1 MTTQHPHSHN
11 KNKHKIHSSTVGLYV
26 RPFRPM
32 TSDQNNIERT
42 TWDASKTSI
51 NGLLNKATATNIR
64 NIIPEL
70 LSENLIRGRGLFCIK
85 SQMASPDLTQ
95 VFAEMVSVVNRFFPD
110 IGLLLL
116 KTIILK
122 LRRAYERNDKPQL
135 LDAFKFLA
143 HLVNQQVAHEIIA
156 LELLVFLLENPSNDS
171 IEDAVGFLKECGSL
185 LSDVAPKALNIVFN
199 SLRAILVEGEL
210 DKRVRFLIE
219 DCFCLWRA
227 KFQGADPHFTESEKR
242 YEELKKQILGEEECK
257 TEDVSNEESEEEEM
271 LIEDETETNLINL
284 RRLIYLT
291 VMSSLNSEQAGHK
304 LLQIKLDPGQEIE
317 VSKMILQ
324 CCAQERT
331 CVRDYGLLA
340 QRLCMVKRVYRESFR
355 SCFVEQYRSG
365 HRLETNSLRNVAKF
379 FGHLLGTDALSW
391 DILGYVKL
399 TEEDTNSS
407 SRIFIKIIFQKLVE
421 ILGIYVLNERRSDPA
436 MQDCFEDS
444 IFPKDEQKNTRV
456 SIKNFTCIGL
466 GGLTE
471 NMRDYLKNGDKD
483 YAGQRTKKMRR
494 H

>member
-1 MTTQHPHSHN
+1 M
-11 KNKHKIHSSTVGLYV
+11 
-26 RPFRPM
+26 M
-32 TSDQNNIERT
+32 SDQNNIERT

-116 KTIILK
+116 KRIILK
-122 LRRAYERNDKPQL
+122 LRRAYERIDKPQL
-135 LDAFKFLA
+135 LAAVKFLA

-156 LELLVFLLENPSNDS
+156 LELLVFLLEKPSNDS
-171 IEDAVGFLKECGSL
+171 IEVAVGFLKECGSL
-185 LSDVAPKALNIVFN
+185 LSDVAPKALYSTSKV
-199 SLRAILVEGEL
+199 SRVSYPPILPEL
-210 DKRVRFLIE
+210 D
-219 DCFCLWRA
+219 LWDEGDEANLTHEISLLSDIDAETDLDIFR
-227 KFQGADPHFTESEKR
+227 ADPHFTENEKR
-242 YEELKKQILGEEECK
+242 YEELKKQILGEEEYK

-291 VMSSLNSEQAGHK
+291 VMSSLNFEQAGHK

-331 CVRDYGLLA
+331 CVRGYGLLA
-340 QRLCMVKRVYRESFR
+340 QRLCMVKRVYGESFR
-355 SCFVEQYRSG
+355 SCFVEQYRSV

-407 SRIFIKIIFQKLVE
+407 SRIFIKIIFQELVE
-421 ILGIYVLNERRSDPA
+421 ILRIYVLNERLSDPA

-444 IFPKDEQKNTRV
+444 IFPKDEQKNTRF
-456 SIKNFTCIGL
+456 SINFFTYIGL